1 MPVCHC
7 FWLHAMVSTQQLPAH
22 GFHPTVSSC
31 RIHHMF
37 LHWGGCAF
45 IWFPQHSYQPMEP
58 PDGFYGSH
66 HLIRPHGTKQG
77 KARRAVVSFIINITM
92 EINFSSKVY
101 STGCMTS
108 LLIRYN
114 VYILKDPKNF
124 MNVDNCI
131 IVQLQTKDQLMMD
144 NTGIN

>member
-1 MPVCHC
+1 
-7 FWLHAMVSTQQLPAH
+7 MVP
-22 GFHPTVSSC
+22 
-31 RIHHMF
+31 
-37 LHWGGCAF
+37 
-45 IWFPQHSYQPMEP
+45 
-58 PDGFYGSH
+58 
-66 HLIRPHGTKQG
+66 
-77 KARRAVVSFIINITM
+77 FIINITM
-92 EINFSSKVY
+92 KINFSSKVY

-108 LLIRYN
+108 LVIRYN